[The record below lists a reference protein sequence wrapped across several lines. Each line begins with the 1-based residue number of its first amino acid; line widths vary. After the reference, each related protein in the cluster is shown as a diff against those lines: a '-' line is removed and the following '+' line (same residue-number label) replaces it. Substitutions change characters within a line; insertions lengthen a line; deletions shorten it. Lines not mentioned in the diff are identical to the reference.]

1 MKQDAKQHWRIKRGI
16 EGERLA
22 LEYLRNKGFRLLSQ
36 NYRFERGEI
45 DLVMEDRS
53 ELVFVEVKTRRSLKY
68 GEPEQAVSVKKQNQ
82 MKKVAEGYLQD
93 HDIETRSWRFD
104 VVAISITTDTPH
116 IVHYEHAFS

>member
-1 MKQDAKQHWRIKRGI
+1 M
-16 EGERLA
+16 
-22 LEYLRNKGFRLLSQ
+22 EYLQEKGFRLLSQ

-45 DLVMEDRS
+45 DLVMEEGS

-104 VVAISITTDTPH
+104 VVAISITTDTPK